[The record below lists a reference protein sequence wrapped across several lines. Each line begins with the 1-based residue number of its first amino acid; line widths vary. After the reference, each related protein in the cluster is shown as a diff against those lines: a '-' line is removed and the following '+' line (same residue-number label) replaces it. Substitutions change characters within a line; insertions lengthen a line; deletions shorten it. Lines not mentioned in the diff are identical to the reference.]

1 MAHDEPMPASP
12 LKLLTLRSPAPQFDV
27 AKGVA
32 GLPTRILVMPWG
44 RNETTQGPVIVNETT
59 VKQLIAFNRSQ
70 NWDKAYFDFEHASIP
85 GSPTYQGEP
94 VKIAAPGV
102 SLDEGGVEVVPGE
115 GVYQRTGAY
124 TPVGAEA
131 VAGGNYSDLS
141 PVVKVNEAHEMI
153 GLHSTAFCRHG
164 ATTGLIFL
172 SAATVEKTQKT
183 KTNAMPQTAEE
194 LLAAL
199 REMLKLD
206 TAATPSEVMTQ
217 LKAAMESETKTL
229 SKPSENP
236 PGNEEVKKLS
246 GSITQLLTLVQAQGD
261 QIKTLSANHA
271 SGERSGIIAAALVA
285 GKQVPAMAKDLP
297 LDQLKLLCAELPV
310 TVPVGERQT
319 ASTLMLSG
327 LTQIE
332 DPELAKLDA
341 EMGITAEERQ
351 KYLGKKA

>member
-59 VKQLIAFNRSQ
+59 VKQLIAYNRSQ

-85 GSPTYQGEP
+85 GSSAYQGEP

-102 SLDEGGVEVVPGE
+102 SIDEGGIEVVPGE
-115 GVYQRTGAY
+115 GVYQLTGAY

-141 PVVKVNEAHEMI
+141 PVVKVNEAHEMV

-199 REMLKLD
+199 REMLKLAPD
-206 TAATPSEVMTQ
+206 ATPSDVMTQ
-217 LKAAMESETKTL
+217 LKTAMESEDKML
-229 SKPSENP
+229 SKKVENP
-236 PGNEEVKKLS
+236 PANDEVKKLS
-246 GSITQLLTLVQAQGD
+246 GSIAQLMTLVQTQGET
-261 QIKTLSANHA
+261 IKTLSANHE
-271 SGERSGIIAAALVA
+271 SGERSSIIAAAIA
-285 GKQVPAMAKDLP
+285 SGKQVPVMAKDLP

-319 ASTLMLSG
+319 ASTLLLSG
-327 LTQIE
+327 LTPAE

-341 EMGITAEERQ
+341 EMGISADDRK
-351 KYLGKKA
+351 KYLGK